1 MISFILSVISLFS
14 FLLRF
19 WNLLSYWWFVVAS
32 FCYGLILINFAQF
45 QRNSESNW
53 PQIWE
58 FKIKL
63 LVKKFVFFLV
73 LWHRRNHSPILNK
86 YVNHKVCF
94 PKFDSLTFSAIS
106 ISLTCPWQ
114 IAPLSGII
122 QTQVICFFKHNINQI
137 ISTINICSTYV
148 DFAANTSSNYLF
160 AHGLPPL
167 SPSFR
172 RHQRPLEP
180 ARAFNPF
187 LVVEDTGLWPLS
199 DIPPNIWCFFLR
211 STHSWKA
218 RHHRRHD
225 LLHPWC
231 N

>member
-1 MISFILSVISLFS
+1 M
-14 FLLRF
+14 RT
-19 WNLLSYWWFVVAS
+19 AD
-32 FCYGLILINFAQF
+32 GDMAKAAHR
-45 QRNSESNW
+45 QRRE
-53 PQIWE
+53 
-58 FKIKL
+58 
-63 LVKKFVFFLV
+63 VKTAL
-73 LWHRRNHSPILNK
+73 
-86 YVNHKVCF
+86 
-94 PKFDSLTFSAIS
+94 
-106 ISLTCPWQ
+106 

-148 DFAANTSSNYLF
+148 DFAAATSSNYLF

-199 DIPPNIWCFFLR
+199 DIPPNI
-211 STHSWKA
+211 
-218 RHHRRHD
+218 
-225 LLHPWC
+225 
-231 N
+231 